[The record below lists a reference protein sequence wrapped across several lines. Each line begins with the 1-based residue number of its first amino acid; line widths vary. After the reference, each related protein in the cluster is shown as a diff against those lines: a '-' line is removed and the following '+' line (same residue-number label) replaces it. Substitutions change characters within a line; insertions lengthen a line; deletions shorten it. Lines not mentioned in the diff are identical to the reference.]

1 MEILLGI
8 LKKLFLSYI
17 KDTHCSMVEYFVLFG
32 ITMTVAIVMN
42 KIANHYDKTDPFV
55 GYKNKR
61 NYNVQYYSEGVL
73 LPKPFHEEYKMISY
87 TVANSWIYE
96 EQWQGLV
103 NENHYA
109 PIVEIE
115 IKQPIKYK
123 YFYTFKHV
131 FLANSYLKD
140 QSEYLGNLN

>member
-1 MEILLGI
+1 MHIFLIIGLGI
-8 LKKLFLSYI
+8 TIVRYINKLFDEKS
-17 KDTHCSMVEYFVLFG
+17 SQ
-32 ITMTVAIVMN
+32 AIPVN
-42 KIANHYDKTDPFV
+42 AVTEKRDKHV
-55 GYKNKR
+55 K
-61 NYNVQYYSEGVL
+61 YYSEGLL

-96 EQWQGLV
+96 EQWQNLV
-103 NENHYA
+103 NENHDA